1 MKRIIIVHG
10 WGGNPEEGWFPW
22 AKQELE
28 KQGFA
33 VTIPAMPNTEEPTIA
48 EWVGHLRTTVG
59 VPDENTCLVG
69 HSIGC
74 QAILRYLESL
84 APGQSVGRV
93 VLVAGWF
100 DLDNLETEEEKQIAK
115 PWIATSIDFEKVRQH
130 VKSMTAVL
138 SDNDPFGFFESN
150 RSIFQNELGARVI
163 VEPGKGH
170 LNGEDG
176 DRQLPSVMQALTL

>member
-1 MKRIIIVHG
+1 MKRVIIVHG

-28 KQGFA
+28 KQGFT
-33 VTIPAMPNTEEPTIA
+33 VDIPVMPNTEEPTIA
-48 EWVGHLRTTVG
+48 EWVAHLRKTVDA
-59 VPDENTCLVG
+59 PNESTSLVG

-74 QAILRYLESL
+74 QTILRYLESL
-84 APGQSVGRV
+84 APGQSVGCV
-93 VLVAGWF
+93 ILVAGWF

-115 PWIATSIDFEKVRQH
+115 PWIDTPIDFAKVRQH
-130 VKSMTAVL
+130 TKGITAII
-138 SDNDPFGFFESN
+138 SNNDPFGFFESN
-150 RSIFQNELGARVI
+150 RSIFQNELGATVI

-176 DRQLPSVMQALTL
+176 DMQLPSVLKALTK

>member
-1 MKRIIIVHG
+1 MKRVIIVHG

-28 KQGFA
+28 KQGFT
-33 VTIPAMPNTEEPTIA
+33 VTIPVMPNTEEPTIA
-48 EWVGHLRTTVG
+48 EWVAYLRKIVG
-59 VPDENTCLVG
+59 TPDENTYLVG

-74 QAILRYLESL
+74 QAILRYVESFE
-84 APGQSVGRV
+84 PRQSVGRV

-100 DLDNLETEEEKQIAK
+100 DLDNLETEEEKHIAK
-115 PWIATSIDFEKVRQH
+115 PWIATPINFAKIRQH
-130 VKSMTAVL
+130 DRSITAII

-150 RSIFQNELGARVI
+150 RSIFQNELGATVI

-176 DRQLPSVMQALTL
+176 DLKLPSVIEAIVE